1 MAKSKVIVFGAA
13 PVESGRV
20 NSTELRSESC
30 PIGSQKLVM
39 SLRMQF
45 IRQKKFETPVFFYKR
60 IESWTSEFI
69 EKENCICDGN
79 REVCQNKL
87 I

>member
-20 NSTELRSESC
+20 NSTELMSESC

-45 IRQKKFETPVFFYKR
+45 IRQKKFETPVFFTR
-60 IESWTSEFI
+60 ES
-69 EKENCICDGN
+69 KVGHRNLLKK
-79 REVCQNKL
+79 KL
-87 I
+87 AFVMVIGKFVKTN